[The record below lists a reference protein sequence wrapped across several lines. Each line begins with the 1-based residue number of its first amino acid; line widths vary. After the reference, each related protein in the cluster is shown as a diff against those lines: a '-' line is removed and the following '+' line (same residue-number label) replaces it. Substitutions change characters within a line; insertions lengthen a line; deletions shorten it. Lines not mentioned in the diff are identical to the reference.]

1 MLVKEIPIASFRTP
15 PARMAGPAQA
25 CALAPAPGTPGAL
38 GTHGAADPVHAGA
51 QVFNVRLAISA
62 ERHADAGV
70 LLQRMYAW
78 RGYAVEAG
86 APGRNDTF
94 TLYAETGGELVGT
107 VSLYLDRHGVLPA
120 DEHFGDRLAILR
132 REGRRLCEPSRL
144 AIDKGMSKRVFAALM
159 HISHLYAARLH
170 GCTDYVIE
178 VNPRHVAFYR
188 QVLGFAEFGAQRHCA
203 RVDAPAVLLR
213 LPIDHMSAQIGK
225 WAGTLDQHR
234 AERSFYPYFFPLRDE
249 AGITARLAALC
260 GPGERA

>member
-1 MLVKEIPIASFRTP
+1 MLVEETPIASFHTP
-15 PARMAGPAQA
+15 PAPVAGLAQA
-25 CALAPAPGTPGAL
+25 LAPGTPGS
-38 GTHGAADPVHAGA
+38 ADPAHAGF

-62 ERHADAGV
+62 ERRADAGV

-86 APGRNDTF
+86 AGGGNAGNKF

-120 DEHFGDRLAILR
+120 DEHFGDRLALLR

-159 HISHLYAARLH
+159 HISHLYASRLH

-188 QVLGFAEFGAQRHCA
+188 QVLGFAEFGAQRHCD
-203 RVDAPAVLLR
+203 RVGAPAVLLH
-213 LPIDHMSAQIGK
+213 LPIDHMSAQIAK
-225 WAGTLDQHR
+225 WAGTLEQHG